1 MKKRLLTAAL
11 AIAMSLGSLRA
22 FATAEKITINGNDVD
37 IPEDMGMI
45 CEKDDRTFV
54 PVRFITEYLGC
65 TVKYDNTNSTV
76 QTEDGKTSNLQST
89 VTITEAKTNKSFFF
103 VIGDKD
109 VFVITPDN
117 ASFISMDTKT
127 FLGDDDRTYVPIRF
141 FAEAMNY
148 NVDWDEETQTVSLN
162 AK

>member
-11 AIAMSLGSLRA
+11 AIAMSLGSLSA
-22 FATAEKITINGNDVD
+22 FATAEKITINDEAVE
-37 IPEDMGMI
+37 IPADMGTI
-45 CEKDDRTFV
+45 REKDDRTFV

-65 TVKYDNTNSTV
+65 TVKYDNTNNNV

-89 VTITEAKTNKSFFF
+89 VTITESKTNKSFFF

-109 VFVITPDN
+109 VFVIAPDDV
-117 ASFISMDTKT
+117 SVISMDTKT

-148 NVDWDEETQTVSLN
+148 NVDWDEETQTVSLST
-162 AK
+162 K

>member
-11 AIAMSLGSLRA
+11 AIAMSLGSLSA

-148 NVDWDEETQTVSLN
+148 NVDWDEETLTVSLN

>member
-11 AIAMSLGSLRA
+11 AIAMSLGSLSA
-22 FATAEKITINGNDVD
+22 FATAEKITINGNGVD

-76 QTEDGKTSNLQST
+76 QTEDGKTSNFQST